1 MNKLVPMM
9 PKLIGPPSTKAN
21 NYVFKRLA
29 ENCKEC
35 ECCGQPWH
43 YKGNFTKGR
52 PIQVNVGGQIMT
64 ARKAMY
70 MAAFPQRKILD
81 KRRISSKCENQH
93 CINPR
98 LLVQITASDLLK
110 THYTKGLRCRVEASK
125 HLVVQQR
132 KNTRISDETVLRIMA
147 DERRGAAGHKDYGI
161 SKEHYNA
168 IQRGAARVKSNPFA
182 ALIGSR

>member
-1 MNKLVPMM
+1 MGSMKLTPE
-9 PKLIGPPSTKAN
+9 KLTA
-21 NYVFKRLA
+21 FCAALA
-29 ENCKEC
+29 ETC
-35 ECCGQPWH
+35 
-43 YKGNFTKGR
+43 
-52 PIQVNVGGQIMT
+52 NVGGQIMT

-93 CINPR
+93 CINPD
-98 LLVQITASDLLK
+98 LLVQVTASGLLK
-110 THYTKGLRCRVEASK
+110 SQYVKGLRCRVSK
-125 HLVVQQR
+125 HLVAQQR

-182 ALIGSR
+182 ALIGGR